1 MLFANAP
8 ARPTHTRYEAPDP
21 VPVLKLAMQD
31 RAAVVRLEA
40 EATQLRTDVK
50 EYESEFASLK
60 NQDITIRELEEQI
73 QHYQAN
79 VDTIAQSAVASR
91 EAGLLATT
99 KAQHDSL
106 AEREQMISQ
115 NLVSGKSIHQQS
127 SRGVPSLALCT
138 VCLYTVGLYTVY
150 VCTLCVSIHGVNIWC
165 VNWDHTRLSTCKRA
179 LSARPLITSYND
191 GYSPR
196 IALRQISTP
205 FWLEHTPLLPSPHP
219 HQHEAQRPRRGSG
232 PRMRR
237 PNSLRCVR
245 HWRTS
250 RRRGRLKRTSLLKIR
265 ID

>member
-1 MLFANAP
+1 MPFTNAP
-8 ARPTHTRYEAPDP
+8 THPTHTRYEAPDP

-115 NLVSGKSIHQQS
+115 NLVSGESMHQQS
-127 SRGVPSLALCT
+127 SRSACT
-138 VCLYTVGLYTVY
+138 VSMY
-150 VCTLCVSIHGVNIWC
+150 CVSIQYVYIHCLCLCIVC
-165 VNWDHTRLSTCKRA
+165 VYTR
-179 LSARPLITSYND
+179 
-191 GYSPR
+191 
-196 IALRQISTP
+196 RQYMVCQLGPHSS
-205 FWLEHTPLLPSPHP
+205 LPIN
-219 HQHEAQRPRRGSG
+219 G
-232 PRMRR
+232 
-237 PNSLRCVR
+237 
-245 HWRTS
+245 
-250 RRRGRLKRTSLLKIR
+250 
-265 ID
+265 

>member
-1 MLFANAP
+1 MPFTNAP
-8 ARPTHTRYEAPDP
+8 THPTHTRYEAPNP

-115 NLVSGKSIHQQS
+115 NLVSGEFMHQQASRSAYTVSIHCVS
-127 SRGVPSLALCT
+127 IHCLSIHCLSIHCL
-138 VCLYTVGLYTVY
+138 CLYTVCVYTRCQY
-150 VCTLCVSIHGVNIWC
+150 MVCHLG
-165 VNWDHTRLSTCKRA
+165 
-179 LSARPLITSYND
+179 
-191 GYSPR
+191 
-196 IALRQISTP
+196 
-205 FWLEHTPLLPSPHP
+205 PH
-219 HQHEAQRPRRGSG
+219 
-232 PRMRR
+232 
-237 PNSLRCVR
+237 
-245 HWRTS
+245 
-250 RRRGRLKRTSLLKIR
+250 
-265 ID
+265 

>member
-1 MLFANAP
+1 MPFTNAP
-8 ARPTHTRYEAPDP
+8 THPTHTRYEAPDP

-115 NLVSGKSIHQQS
+115 NLVSGESMHQQS
-127 SRGVPSLALCT
+127 SRSACT
-138 VCLYTVGLYTVY
+138 VSMHCLSIQYVSIHCLCLYTVCVYTRCQHM
-150 VCTLCVSIHGVNIWC
+150 VCQLG
-165 VNWDHTRLSTCKRA
+165 
-179 LSARPLITSYND
+179 
-191 GYSPR
+191 
-196 IALRQISTP
+196 
-205 FWLEHTPLLPSPHP
+205 PH
-219 HQHEAQRPRRGSG
+219 
-232 PRMRR
+232 
-237 PNSLRCVR
+237 
-245 HWRTS
+245 
-250 RRRGRLKRTSLLKIR
+250 
-265 ID
+265 

>member
-1 MLFANAP
+1 M
-8 ARPTHTRYEAPDP
+8 
-21 VPVLKLAMQD
+21 
-31 RAAVVRLEA
+31 VRLEA

-115 NLVSGKSIHQQS
+115 NLVSGKSMHQQQS

-138 VCLYTVGLYTVY
+138 VCLYTVCLYTVCLYTVY
-150 VCTLCVSIHGVNIWC
+150 VCTLCVSIHGVNI
-165 VNWDHTRLSTCKRA
+165 
-179 LSARPLITSYND
+179 
-191 GYSPR
+191 
-196 IALRQISTP
+196 
-205 FWLEHTPLLPSPHP
+205 
-219 HQHEAQRPRRGSG
+219 
-232 PRMRR
+232 
-237 PNSLRCVR
+237 
-245 HWRTS
+245 
-250 RRRGRLKRTSLLKIR
+250 
-265 ID
+265 